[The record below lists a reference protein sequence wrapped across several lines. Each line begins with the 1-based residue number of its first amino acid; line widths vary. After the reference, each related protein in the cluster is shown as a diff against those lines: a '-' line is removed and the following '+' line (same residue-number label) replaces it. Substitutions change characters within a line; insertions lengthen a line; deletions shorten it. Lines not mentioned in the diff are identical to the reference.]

1 MSRIG
6 KKIIIIPSGVTL
18 TVEGNKVNVKGSKG
32 QMSLT
37 LTPHVTVEVADN
49 QVTVKRVEDNKQGRS
64 LHGLTRN
71 LIQNI
76 ILGVSQGFSKRLE
89 INGVGYRFQ
98 IQGKKLVLS
107 LGYSHPIEY
116 VPGEGIEMKADEEK
130 KNVLIISGI
139 DKQRVGQVAAEI
151 RGFRK
156 PEPYKGKGIRYENE
170 YVRRK
175 AGKSVAKTSA

>member
-6 KKIIIIPSGVTL
+6 KKIISIPNGVTV
-18 TVEGNKVNVKGSKG
+18 TVDGNIANVKGSKG

-37 LTPHVTVEVADN
+37 LTPHVTVEVAEN

-71 LIQNI
+71 LIQNM
-76 ILGVSQGFSKRLE
+76 ILGVSQGFVKRLE

-130 KNVLIISGI
+130 KNVLVLSGI

-175 AGKSVAKTSA
+175 AGKSVAKGA